1 MFMRIVI
8 FSLIILL
15 LGSFHL
21 LKEAPKEVAQQEMEI
36 YDFKVT
42 DLKGEIFDFA
52 TLKGK
57 KIMIVNTASKC
68 GLTPQYKG
76 LQKLYETYQNKNFVI
91 VGFPSNDFLFQEPGT
106 SQEIASFCKTN
117 YGVSFPMME
126 KIKVRGRKK
135 HPIYEYLTE
144 EEKNGWKS
152 SKVKWN
158 FQKYLISTSGKLE
171 KICTP
176 STKPDSPEII
186 AWIEE

>member
-1 MFMRIVI
+1 MRIVI
-8 FSLIILL
+8 FSLITLL
-15 LGSFHL
+15 LGSFHF
-21 LKEAPKEVAQQEMEI
+21 LKEAPKEVAQEELEI

-76 LQKLYETYQNKNFVI
+76 LQTLYETYQNNDFVI

-126 KIKVRGRKK
+126 KIKVRGRNK
-135 HPIYEYLTE
+135 HPRI
-144 EEKNGWKS
+144 
-152 SKVKWN
+152 
-158 FQKYLISTSGKLE
+158 
-171 KICTP
+171 
-176 STKPDSPEII
+176 
-186 AWIEE
+186 

>member
-135 HPIYEYLTE
+135 WME
-144 EEKNGWKS
+144 EFKGKMEF
-152 SKVKWN
+152 SKI
-158 FQKYLISTSGKLE
+158 FDQYIG
-171 KICTP
+171 
-176 STKPDSPEII
+176 
-186 AWIEE
+186 